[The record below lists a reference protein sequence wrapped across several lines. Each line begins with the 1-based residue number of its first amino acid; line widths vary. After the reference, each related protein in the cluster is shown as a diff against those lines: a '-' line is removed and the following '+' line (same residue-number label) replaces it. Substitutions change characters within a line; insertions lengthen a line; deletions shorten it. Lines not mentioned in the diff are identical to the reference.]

1 MSMEM
6 LFYNIAISK
15 LSDNYPVEPAMD
27 DRQMQLNVN
36 IGGGAGTAALRK
48 TSWRRNLLKCDE
60 RHDSTSKS
68 YKRQFSVDANV
79 ELQNC
84 AIVS

>member
-1 MSMEM
+1 MKCNLVQTAFPS
-6 LFYNIAISK
+6 LYSRIV
-15 LSDNYPVEPAMD
+15 SD
-27 DRQMQLNVN
+27 RQLNVN

-68 YKRQFSVDANV
+68 YKRQFSNDANV